1 MWFFECVLT
10 ISRREPHI
18 TVIPPLGAIHIYL
31 HTSNFA
37 HFFLKKK
44 FNSISQVE
52 SFNPYRS
59 DLEEAKLLFSSLQNN
74 MKFAWVL
81 IKH

>member
-1 MWFFECVLT
+1 MWFFDCVLT
-10 ISRREPHI
+10 LFRREPHI

-44 FNSISQVE
+44 FNGISQVQ
-52 SFNPYRS
+52 SFNPHRS
-59 DLEEAKLLFSSLQNN
+59 DLEEAKLLFSSLQEN
-74 MKFAWVL
+74 MKFAWV
-81 IKH
+81 